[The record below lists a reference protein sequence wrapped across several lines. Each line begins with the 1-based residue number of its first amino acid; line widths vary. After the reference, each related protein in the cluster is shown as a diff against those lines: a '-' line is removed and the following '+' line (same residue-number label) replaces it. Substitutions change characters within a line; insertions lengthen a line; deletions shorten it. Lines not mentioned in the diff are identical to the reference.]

1 MMRMRR
7 AAAVAC
13 LAAAVLSPAALAA
26 DSGTAT
32 TQVGSAKKVNDHT
45 VRVVVKAP
53 GDLTG
58 AQVQASLGGKL
69 AFIERVQRSGPR
81 TPLHLVF
88 AVDTS
93 GSMSGL
99 PITAA
104 IAAGQRLLDAVG
116 SNDRVGLVVFDDT
129 ARVVAPMTSN
139 VQAVRSALSSLTT
152 HSGTALY
159 DGVSTAAKLAGDDPN
174 AKRVVVVLSDGA
186 DTSSRLTLAAL
197 ERGLSSSGVQVDAV
211 GLTASGSY
219 NATDLRSITGI
230 SGGAFAPAATV
241 ADLEPITVK
250 LTQAQLASDY
260 ALDVSL
266 PHSSSR
272 DLLIS
277 VRGGDPA
284 HVVLPAGVSGA
295 ALSFWSADGNL
306 LVALIGFAAILMI
319 AIVTLTAAERRP
331 QSLASRLALYS
342 AELSKEATKVR
353 APALLDVYE
362 MLERRLGA
370 SMPWRWLHTL
380 GERAGSGA
388 PTGQLLTIV
397 AASGALPALVGLVAV
412 GPLAATPL
420 LIVGA
425 LVPILVLR
433 FRARR
438 RAAAFEAQLPE
449 LLGVWASALRAG
461 RSFAQALDTLVEE
474 AADPA
479 RAEFRRAQH
488 QVRLGVPVEQ
498 ALDDM
503 SKRLDSE
510 SFELVVLTT
519 DVQRRIG
526 GNVAEIFDQVAETV
540 RKRQQFASRVRAL
553 VAMGVLSARVLL
565 GMPFVLAGI
574 LTLINHGYMAPLYT
588 TFAGHVLIVIAL
600 VMMSIGALV
609 LRRMVRP
616 RAIA

>member
-1 MMRMRR
+1 MQMPR
-7 AAAVAC
+7 AIVLAC
-13 LAAAVLSPAALAA
+13 LAAAALTPAALAS
-26 DSGTAT
+26 DSGTGT
-32 TQVGSAKKVNDHT
+32 TQIAGVHKIDGST
-45 VRVVVKAP
+45 VRVIVKAP
-53 GDLTG
+53 GDLTDS
-58 AQVQASLGGKL
+58 QVQASLGGRL

-116 SNDRVGLVVFDDT
+116 STDQVGLVVFDDS

-139 VQAVRSALSSLTT
+139 VAAVRTALSSLTT
-152 HSGTALY
+152 HNGTSLY
-159 DGVSTAAKLAGDDPN
+159 DGVATAAKLAGSDPN
-174 AKRVVVVLSDGA
+174 SKRVVVVLSDGA
-186 DTSSRLTLAAL
+186 DTSSRLSLARL
-197 ERGLSSSGVQVDAV
+197 EAQLQASGVEVDAV

-219 NATDLRSITGI
+219 DATALRQITAT
-230 SGGAFAPAATV
+230 SGGAFAPAASV

-250 LTQAQLASDY
+250 LAQAQLASEF
-260 ALDVSL
+260 ALDVAL

-277 VRGGDPA
+277 VRGAAPG
-284 HVVLPAGVSGA
+284 HVALPAGTAGA
-295 ALSFWSADGNL
+295 SLSLWNAHGNL
-306 LVALIGFAAILMI
+306 LVALLGFAAILMI
-319 AIVTLTAAERRP
+319 SFLALTTAERRP
-331 QSLASRLALYS
+331 QSLAARLSLYS
-342 AELSKEATKVR
+342 ADLSKEAAKVR

-362 MLERRLGA
+362 MLERRLG
-370 SMPWRWLHTL
+370 STLPWHWLHRL
-380 GERAGSGA
+380 GEQSGTTA
-388 PTGQLLTIV
+388 PTGQLLTVI
-397 AASGALPALVGLVAV
+397 AASGSLPALVGLAVA
-412 GPLAATPL
+412 GPVAATPL
-420 LIVGA
+420 LVVGTI
-425 LVPILVLR
+425 LPIFVLR
-433 FRARR
+433 LRARR
-438 RAAAFEAQLPE
+438 RSAAFETQLPE
-449 LLGVWASALRAG
+449 LLSVWASALRAG
-461 RSFAQALDTLVEE
+461 RSFAQALDTLVDE

-479 RAEFRRAQH
+479 RTEFRRAQH

-503 SKRLDSE
+503 SKRLGSE

-565 GMPFVLAGI
+565 GMPFALAGI

-588 TFAGHVLIVIAL
+588 TSAGHVLIAIAL
-600 VMMSIGALV
+600 VMMSVGALV

>member
-1 MMRMRR
+1 MRMHR
-7 AAAVAC
+7 AVAAAC
-13 LAAAVLSPAALAA
+13 LAAAVLAPAALAS
-26 DSGTAT
+26 DSSTAT
-32 TQVGSAKKVNDHT
+32 TQVSKVSRVDDHT

-69 AFIERVQRSGPR
+69 AFVERVQRSGPH

-93 GSMSGL
+93 GSMAGM

-116 SNDRVGLVVFDDT
+116 SDDKVGLVVFDSS

-139 VQAVRSALSSLTT
+139 VAAVRSALSSLTT
-152 HSGTALY
+152 SSGTSLY
-159 DGVSTAAKLAGDDPN
+159 DGVSTAARLAGGDASAN
-174 AKRVVVVLSDGA
+174 RVVVVLSDGA
-186 DTSSRLTLAAL
+186 DTSSRITLPAL
-197 ERGLSSSGVQVDAV
+197 EQRLRASGVEVDAV

-219 NATDLRSITGI
+219 DASDLKRITGI
-230 SGGAFAPAATV
+230 SGGAFAPASTIS
-241 ADLEPITVK
+241 DLEPITVK
-250 LTQAQLASDY
+250 LAQAQLAGDY

-272 DLLIS
+272 DLRIS
-277 VRGGDPA
+277 VRGGSPA
-284 HVVLPAGVSGA
+284 HVSLPAGVSGA
-295 ALSFWSADGNL
+295 AFSFWSAHGNL
-306 LVALIGFAAILMI
+306 IVALLGFAAILMI
-319 AIVTLTAAERRP
+319 AIAVLTAAERRP
-331 QSLASRLALYS
+331 QALASRLSPYS
-342 AELSKEATKVR
+342 ADLSKEAAKVR

-370 SMPWRWLHTL
+370 SAPWRWLHAL
-380 GERAGSGA
+380 GERAGTSA
-388 PTGQLLTIV
+388 PTGQLLTVI
-397 AASGALPALVGLVAV
+397 AACGSLPALVGLVVV
-412 GPLAATPL
+412 GPLVATGL
-420 LIVGA
+420 LLLGA
-425 LVPILVLR
+425 YLPIFVLR
-433 FRARR
+433 IRARR

-449 LLGVWASALRAG
+449 LLSVWASALRAG
-461 RSFAQALDTLVEE
+461 RSFAQALDTLVDE

-479 RAEFRRAQH
+479 HGEFRRAQH

-503 SKRLDSE
+503 SKRLASE

-574 LTLINHGYMAPLYT
+574 LTLINHSYMAPLYT
-588 TFAGHVLIVIAL
+588 TFAGHVLIVIA
-600 VMMSIGALV
+600 VAMMSVGALV